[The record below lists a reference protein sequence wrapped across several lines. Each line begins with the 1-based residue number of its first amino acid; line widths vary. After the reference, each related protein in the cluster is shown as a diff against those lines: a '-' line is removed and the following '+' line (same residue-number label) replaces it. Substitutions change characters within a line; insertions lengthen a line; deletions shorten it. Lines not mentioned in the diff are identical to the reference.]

1 MRSTTCTDWPTG
13 FARYA
18 AENSK
23 VREKQAPRPW
33 CCVAGMDYSFNA
45 QATGR
50 PAAACCCLLCGRHGR
65 NLQSTGWCCLLSCS
79 ALETLWLG
87 RNLQSTG
94 SHAADGSLLL
104 LLSSGPRRSGSS
116 LAWTAASHHGSWDRC
131 RRWTWTISQHV
142 PIGRPALPA
151 KQRKIAR
158 FGKNRPPVLLC

>member
-1 MRSTTCTDWPTG
+1 MPATQRKIARFGKNRPPDPGAALLAWTTPSMHRPPAGRQRLAVVCSV
-13 FARYA
+13 A
-18 AENSK
+18 AS
-23 VREKQAPRPW
+23 
-33 CCVAGMDYSFNA
+33 
-45 QATGR
+45 
-50 PAAACCCLLCGRHGR
+50 RHGR

-131 RRWTWTISQHV
+131 RRWTWTTSQHV

-151 KQRKIAR
+151 TQRKIAR